1 METLQTIET
10 KIEKMIEQNKK
21 DIQKAEAELVKAN
34 QAVSNAQEKLIQA
47 QKEIDSQKYVKA
59 KDDLWIA
66 EHTREFY
73 DKQLT
78 TLKNSPLIPYE
89 EFHAM
94 IKDVE
99 KYMYLFEFSR
109 ALESIWRFISRLNKY
124 IDETMP
130 WALAKDEAKK
140 DRLAAVMNVLC
151 EGLYKI
157 AFLIAPYMP
166 MSAQKISNQLGID
179 KDITDVKFDDVKE
192 WNIFKEGHK
201 LGEASPIFPRIEIEK
216 EEVVETKKELK
227 IENPIDIKEFNK
239 VEIKVVEILD
249 VDKVKDA
256 DKLLKFKVFD
266 GEFER
271 QIISGL
277 AKFYPDFKKL
287 IGEKVLAVA
296 NLKFT
301 KLKGEISQGMLLTT
315 EDKNGVSLIKID
327 KSVQAGAIVS

>member
-1 METLQTIET
+1 
-10 KIEKMIEQNKK
+10 
-21 DIQKAEAELVKAN
+21 
-34 QAVSNAQEKLIQA
+34 
-47 QKEIDSQKYVKA
+47 
-59 KDDLWIA
+59 
-66 EHTREFY
+66 
-73 DKQLT
+73 
-78 TLKNSPLIPYE
+78 
-89 EFHAM
+89 
-94 IKDVE
+94 
-99 KYMYLFEFSR
+99 
-109 ALESIWRFISRLNKY
+109 
-124 IDETMP
+124 MP
-130 WALAKDEAKK
+130 E
-140 DRLAAVMNVLC
+140 
-151 EGLYKI
+151 
-157 AFLIAPYMP
+157 
-166 MSAQKISNQLGID
+166 SAQKMSNQLGID
-179 KDITDVKFDDVKE
+179 KDITNIKFDDIKE
-192 WNIFKEGHK
+192 WNIFKEGDK

-227 IENPIDIKEFNK
+227 VENPIDIKEFNK

-296 NLKFT
+296 NLKFA

-327 KSVQAGAIVS
+327 KSVQAGAIIS

>member
-99 KYMYLFEFSR
+99 KFANEEQKTYFELAYEKITEINKLGDKSLEKTQSVD
-109 ALESIWRFISRLNKY
+109 ALLKKIVKELGKNNEDYKKS
-124 IDETMP
+124 
-130 WALAKDEAKK
+130 KDGA
-140 DRLAAVMNVLC
+140 
-151 EGLYKI
+151 I
-157 AFLIAPYMP
+157 
-166 MSAQKISNQLGID
+166 ISNLYFGISYEPRQALYHYKNQLE
-179 KDITDVKFDDVKE
+179 KLFD
-192 WNIFKEGHK
+192 H
-201 LGEASPIFPRIEIEK
+201 
-216 EEVVETKKELK
+216 
-227 IENPIDIKEFNK
+227 
-239 VEIKVVEILD
+239 ILD
-249 VDKVKDA
+249 HW
-256 DKLLKFKVFD
+256 
-266 GEFER
+266 
-271 QIISGL
+271 
-277 AKFYPDFKKL
+277 
-287 IGEKVLAVA
+287 
-296 NLKFT
+296 
-301 KLKGEISQGMLLTT
+301 
-315 EDKNGVSLIKID
+315 
-327 KSVQAGAIVS
+327 